1 MLAWRDRGALDGG
14 GVGSRAVARRA
25 AAGLQVAHPAD
36 PRPALL
42 VLHDLGHHAPEQV
55 VQCAGFGRGQAG
67 QQGCEVRD
75 SLGLRTV
82 S

>member
-1 MLAWRDRGALDGG
+1 
-14 GVGSRAVARRA
+14 
-25 AAGLQVAHPAD
+25 
-36 PRPALL
+36 

-55 VQCAGFGRGQAG
+55 VQCAGFGGGQAG